1 MTAHIELP
9 TKTQIDIIKLNIG
22 GVPFLTRHATLK
34 NAPDTRLARLTT
46 SSKEYISDQNVYF
59 FDRNPELFNY
69 ILDYYRTGEL
79 HLPKHVCGATIRN
92 ELEFWQLGSGNIA
105 DCCVASMFK
114 FEDELEVSN
123 NLKQQFELKNMEYSS
138 EQLHSS
144 KWNRLKSKLWNIL
157 ERPQS
162 TRLAR
167 IYSLMYMSFVL
178 VTCVTFILST
188 HAEFRCEIYE
198 NVSDSVV
205 GNRRLYDL
213 LLEEHKN
220 PKVALQAGTELI
232 PSLQWLNDI
241 CTVFFFLE
249 LSLRILT
256 CPRRKEFFKFSLNIV
271 DIIIVI
277 SLVITFIFRQN
288 ISQLVHKPSL
298 LWLFLC
304 LRGLIFLRLLRLF
317 RFARHF
323 TGLKILYLALKASI
337 EELGLLVLTFM
348 ITTALFGSL
357 IFYAEFS
364 HYDNISNVPIGI
376 WWAIVTLTTVGY
388 GDYVPLTTTGYV
400 IGALCT
406 MCGLLLLS
414 MPIAVIAT
422 NFNDYYAQN
431 KIREKQLKRKQ
442 TILAKIRNLFHF
454 DNSVS
459 IFRTPTQHV
468 NNKPDNSQTE
478 STSEPAK
485 ANKEKTVIEI
495 NGVVDNA
502 QNEKLSNGSAVK
514 HGETKKERNIAFKR
528 IVVNSR
534 RSESPMHTS
543 NNKI

>member
-1 MTAHIELP
+1 MIEHIELP
-9 TKTQIDIIKLNIG
+9 NKTQIGIIKLNIG
-22 GVPFLTRHATLK
+22 GVYFLTRHATLK

-123 NLKQQFELKNMEYSS
+123 NLKHQFETKNLEYSS
-138 EQLHSS
+138 EQLKSS
-144 KWNRLKSKLWNIL
+144 KWNCVKSKLWSLL

-162 TRLAR
+162 CKLAR
-167 IYSLMYMSFVL
+167 IYSVFYMSFVL

-188 HAEFRCEIYE
+188 HAKFRCEIEE
-198 NVSDSVV
+198 NGLDSFL
-205 GNRRLYDL
+205 GNRRLYDVL
-213 LLEEHKN
+213 LQEHKN
-220 PKVALQAGTELI
+220 PKVALLAGTELI
-232 PSLQWLNDI
+232 PSLQMLNDV
-241 CTVFFFLE
+241 CTGFFFGE
-249 LSLRILT
+249 LVLRILT
-256 CPRRKEFFKFSLNIV
+256 CPRRKEFFKFWLNIV

-277 SLVITFIFRQN
+277 SLVVTFIFRQY
-288 ISQLVHKPSL
+288 IEVIVQKPSL
-298 LWLFLC
+298 VWLFLC

-388 GDYVPLTTTGYV
+388 GDYVPLTTMGYV
-400 IGALCT
+400 IGALCA

-454 DNSVS
+454 NNSVS
-459 IFRTPTQHV
+459 TVRTPTRHV
-468 NNKPDNSQTE
+468 NKRLENSQME
-478 STSEPAK
+478 STSEPART
-485 ANKEKTVIEI
+485 NRVETVIEI
-495 NGVVDNA
+495 NGVVDNK
-502 QNEKLSNGSAVK
+502 QNEMLPNGSFEK
-514 HGETKKERNIAFKR
+514 HEENKKEINTDFKR
-528 IVVNSR
+528 LVVNSKG
-534 RSESPMHTS
+534 SVSPMDTPNS
-543 NNKI
+543 TV